1 MKRLKGKC
9 PCGSGNVETV
19 LIRDKRCKLGGCL
32 FIVAL
37 FAAFLMSASALA
49 QSYPNKAIKMIVP
62 FPPGGISD
70 VLSRIVGQKVSES
83 WGQPVVIENRPG
95 AGTTIAADFI
105 AKSPSDGYTLYFTDI
120 TTHAINASLYRKL
133 SYDSLKSFAPVTAV
147 TSTPLVL
154 VMHPSVPATSV
165 KELIA
170 LAKSKPGQLNIA
182 HSGIGTITHLAGEMF
197 KTMAGVEMVNIPYT
211 GSAPATTGILSGEAS
226 LLFSTM
232 PAGLPHVKAGKL
244 RGLAVTTPK
253 RVATAP
259 DILTM
264 IEAGVPGF
272 EAVLWSGILAPAN
285 TPKEIISK
293 LNSELRRILQLPDV
307 RERFA
312 GQGGEPSPGTPEE
325 LGARMK
331 SLIEMWAKVV
341 KASGAKVD

>member
-1 MKRLKGKC
+1 MERFKDKC
-9 PCGSGNVETV
+9 PYGSSNVETA
-19 LIRDKRCKLGGCL
+19 LIRDRRFNFGWL
-32 FIVAL
+32 FFVWAL
-37 FAAFLMSASALA
+37 SAAFLMSASALA
-49 QSYPNKAIKMIVP
+49 QSYPTKAIKMIVP

-70 VLSRIVGQKVSES
+70 VISRIVGQKLSES

-95 AGTTIAADFI
+95 AGTRIAAEFI
-105 AKSPSDGYTLYFTDI
+105 AKSTPDGYTLYFTDI
-120 TTHAINASLYRKL
+120 TTHSINASLYSKL
-133 SYDSLKSFAPVTAV
+133 PYDSLKSFAPVIMV
-147 TSTPLVL
+147 TSTPLIL
-154 VMHPSVPATSV
+154 VMHPSVPAKSV
-165 KELIA
+165 KELID
-170 LAKSKPGQLNIA
+170 LAKSKPGQLNIGI
-182 HSGIGTITHLAGEMF
+182 SGIGTITHLAGEMF
-197 KTMAGVEMVNIPYT
+197 KSMAGIQMVNIPYT

-226 LLFSTM
+226 LMFSTM

-285 TPKEIISK
+285 PPKEIVSR
-293 LNSELRRILQLPDV
+293 LNSELRRILQMPDV
-307 RERFA
+307 KERFA
-312 GQGGEPSPGTPEE
+312 QQGGEPSPSTPEE

>member
-1 MKRLKGKC
+1 MGRLEGLTDQ
-9 PCGSGNVETV
+9 GF
-19 LIRDKRCKLGGCL
+19 KLGVRL
-32 FIVAL
+32 FILAMSG
-37 FAAFLMSASALA
+37 AFLMSASALA
-49 QSYPNKAIKMIVP
+49 QSYPTKPIRMIVP

-70 VLSRIVGQKVSES
+70 VLSRIVGQKLGES
-83 WGQPVVIENRPG
+83 WGQAVVIENRPG

-105 AKSPSDGYTLYFTDI
+105 AKSPPDGYTLYFTDI

-133 SYDSLKSFAPVTAV
+133 SYDSLKSFAPVTTV
-147 TSTPLVL
+147 TSTPLIL

-170 LAKSKPGQLNIA
+170 LAKSKAGQLNIA

-197 KTMAGVEMVNIPYT
+197 KSMAGVDMVNIPYT

-244 RGLAVTTPK
+244 KGLAVTTPK

-259 DILTM
+259 DIPTM

-285 TPKEIISK
+285 IQKDIIAK
-293 LNSELRRILQLPDV
+293 LNNELRRILQSPDV
-307 RERFA
+307 KERFA
-312 GQGGEPSPGTPEE
+312 AQGGEPSPSTPEE

-331 SLIEMWAKVV
+331 SLIETWAKFV